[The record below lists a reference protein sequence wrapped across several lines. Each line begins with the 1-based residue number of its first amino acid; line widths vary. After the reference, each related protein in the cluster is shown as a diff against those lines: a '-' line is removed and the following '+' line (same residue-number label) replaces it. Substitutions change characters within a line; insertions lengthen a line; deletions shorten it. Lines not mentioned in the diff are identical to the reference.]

1 MKNIVN
7 VVDKNNVAT
16 SQVEYKLI
24 RGNAI
29 YDDWGKD
36 FYSRNKN
43 VKEIKNLNSILVMP
57 IDLRP
62 LDVGVNRWLKRIFDI
77 FFSIFIIACILTWLI
92 PILAFLIKMD
102 SNGPVFFLQK
112 RNKKSGRIFT
122 CIKLRTMIVNEE
134 AHLKQAAENDLR
146 ITRIGKFLREY
157 HLDELPQLMNVL
169 LGDMSVIGPRPHMI
183 SDNLNYIELV
193 DHYSYRLKVKPGI
206 TGLAQVMGNVGPVIE
221 IQKMKNRVGLDLYY
235 IKHWSFALD
244 VKILFL
250 TIAGNFFETKMF
262 SLE

>member
-7 VVDKNNVAT
+7 RVDKNNIT
-16 SQVEYKLI
+16 SFQSKYKLI
-24 RGNAI
+24 RGNVVW
-29 YDDWGKD
+29 DDLEQEFYRRKD
-36 FYSRNKN
+36 LRK
-43 VKEIKNLNSILVMP
+43 ILNPDSILVSS
-57 IDLRP
+57 IDTRP
-62 LDVGVNRWLKRIFDI
+62 LDLGINRRLKRIFDI
-77 FFSIFIIACILTWLI
+77 SFSIFIIACILTWLI
-92 PILAFLIKMD
+92 PVLSFLIKME
-102 SNGPVFFLQK
+102 SKGPVFFLQK
-112 RNKKSGRIFT
+112 RNKKNGRIFT

-157 HLDELPQLMNVL
+157 HLDELPQFMNVL

-206 TGLAQVMGNVGPVIE
+206 TGLAQIMGNVGPVIE

-250 TIAGNFFETKMF
+250 TIAGKFFETRMF